1 MGIAFDIDFWSKET
15 YLPTKRHKKLR
26 SRAVKHSISV
36 EIREVV
42 EAEFP
47 VAFIVHDYQ
56 SVFDA
61 AEYDSEI
68 TEFKM
73 WSKEIRAYKG
83 NLYSAARISYGAAIS
98 ARFQPLS
105 FIKEQLDERMPYS
118 WGSGEDFTEQ
128 SISVSTDYD
137 ERCSTIAKTAE
148 NFLVFDGKVWTACGE
163 PMYNI
168 MTFGLGHNHGG
179 TGFFI
184 SYSYNSNI
192 SKRNYFNALERD
204 KAIAYGKQVARNR
217 GDTESIDR
225 MGEYD
230 IIEVLMPEM
239 VKRNPAAEHG
249 DGSPLL
255 NGLEDLI
262 SATDNAT
269 EAGLLCLAAAMKS
282 V

>member
-1 MGIAFDIDFWSKET
+1 MGITFDIDFWSKET

-26 SRAVKHSISV
+26 SRAVKHRIGV

-68 TEFKM
+68 TEYKM
-73 WSKEIRAYKG
+73 WSKEIRAYNG
-83 NLYSAARISYGAAIS
+83 RLYSAARISYGAAIS
-98 ARFQPLS
+98 THFEPIS
-105 FIKEQLDERMPYS
+105 FIKNQLDEREPYDY
-118 WGSGEDFTEQ
+118 GRGEDFSDH
-128 SISVSTDYD
+128 SILVGTDYD
-137 ERCSTIAKTAE
+137 ERCSAIAKGAE

-168 MTFGLGHNHGG
+168 TTFGLGHNHGG
-179 TGFFI
+179 TGFFV
-184 SYSYNSNI
+184 SYSYNPNI
-192 SKRNYFNALERD
+192 SKRNYFNALERE
-204 KAIAYGKQVARNR
+204 KAIAYGKQVAKNR

-249 DGSPLL
+249 DGSPFLSGME
-255 NGLEDLI
+255 NII
-262 SATDNAT
+262 STADNTT
-269 EAGLLCLAAAMKS
+269 EAGLLCLAAAMS
-282 V
+282 SI